1 MRAPCNRT
9 RLATGMAIVLF
20 LFGAVTAHA
29 DDLDHASDYAP
40 GQGWHLPGTDIGIG
54 GYGALSYANF
64 EDDVAR
70 FAVDD
75 ISLFLHWE
83 SEGRLRAF
91 AELGLE
97 TPLVATTSG
106 HYSSPT
112 YVSLERAYID
122 YLYADSL
129 NLRLGKFLTPIG
141 RWNVIH
147 ADPLVWTTSRPLITE
162 QAFPTNVTG
171 IMLFGTSSVFGHA
184 IDYSAYATLGSEWR
198 PNPDLDPFSEAY
210 GAHVSTALTPNSEL
224 GASLVSFEQRS
235 SVGERRK
242 LIGLDYMWSRNRFEI
257 SAEAAYRFS
266 DDGSLFD
273 EKGLFVQGVVPL
285 SARLYAVGRYEFYDP
300 AGNVGADLN
309 LWVLGLAFRPN
320 ASLVLKMEARTGG
333 GRSERAPESVQ
344 ASVAFLF

>member
-1 MRAPCNRT
+1 MRAPCDRP
-9 RLATGMAIVLF
+9 RLATGMAFGLF
-20 LFGAVTAHA
+20 LFGAVMAHA

-40 GQGWHLPGTDIGIG
+40 GQGWHLPRTDIGIG

-64 EDDVAR
+64 EDEVGR
-70 FAVDD
+70 LAVDD

-97 TPLVATTSG
+97 TPLVETTSG
-106 HYSSPT
+106 HFSSQT
-112 YVSLERAYID
+112 YVALERAYLD
-122 YLYADSL
+122 YLYSDKLS
-129 NLRLGKFLTPIG
+129 LRLGKFLTPIG

-162 QAFPTNVTG
+162 QAFPTNATG
-171 IMLFGTSSVFGHA
+171 IMLFGSLPVFGHA
-184 IDYSAYATLGSEWR
+184 IDYSVYGTVGADWR

-210 GAHVSTALTPNSEL
+210 GAHLSTAVTPNSEL
-224 GASLVSFEQRS
+224 GVSLVSFEQRS

-242 LIGLDYMWSRNRFEI
+242 LLGLDYLWSRNRYEI

-266 DDGSLFD
+266 DEGSRFD

-285 SARLYAVGRYEFYDP
+285 SARLYAVGRYEFYDA
-300 AGNVGADLN
+300 AGSATDLN
-309 LWVLGLAFRPN
+309 LWVWGLAFKPN
-320 ASLVLKMEARTGG
+320 ASLVLKMETRTGG
-333 GRSERAPESVQ
+333 GRSARAPESVQ